1 MEEYIYTF
9 ICTYIFI
16 YIYTVEQWLA
26 LLFVCTILYVYI
38 YVCRYVSVLMYL
50 YECSF
55 VRSNPPIWGWLM
67 ASWTPSATLVKQLNL
82 YRIG

>member
-1 MEEYIYTF
+1 MYIYFMEEYIFTF

-16 YIYTVEQWLA
+16 YIYIVDQWLA
-26 LLFVCTILYVYI
+26 LLFVCTILYAYI
-38 YVCRYVSVLMYL
+38 YVCRYVSVLIYL

-67 ASWTPSATLVKQLNL
+67 ASWTPSIVEYVQ
-82 YRIG
+82 